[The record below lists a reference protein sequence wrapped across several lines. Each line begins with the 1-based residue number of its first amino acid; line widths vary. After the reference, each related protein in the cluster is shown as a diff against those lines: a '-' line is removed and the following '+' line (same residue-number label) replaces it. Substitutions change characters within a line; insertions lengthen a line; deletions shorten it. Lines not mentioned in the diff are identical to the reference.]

1 MEPIVIGDCPLAIK
15 RNITKQLLPVRDR
28 VWDSNNIRV
37 RRNINF
43 ECSIPWIVS
52 CHYAGAI

>member
-28 VWDSNNIRV
+28 V
-37 RRNINF
+37 
-43 ECSIPWIVS
+43 
-52 CHYAGAI
+52 